1 MESTKPKFIGIIPA
15 RYASTRFP
23 GKPLMKLG
31 DKLIIQH
38 VYENAE
44 NAIDNVWV
52 ATDDERIA
60 KAVAG
65 FGGKYLMTRDD
76 HQSGT
81 DRCAEAAA
89 LLAAEIQF
97 DVVINIQGDEPFVRQ
112 EQLNALKSC
121 FDDSET
127 DIATLVKQIESDEV
141 LFNTNRPKVV
151 MDRNQN
157 ALLFSREAI
166 PHIRGEEKEKWLT
179 RHDFFS
185 HLGMYAYR
193 KEVLEQITLLLPSR
207 LELAESLEQLRWLEN
222 GYRIK
227 VAKTSFESIGIDIPE
242 DLIAAEKFIAKSG
255 I

>member
-1 MESTKPKFIGIIPA
+1 MESIKTKFIGIIPA

-23 GKPLMKLG
+23 GKPLVKLG

-44 NAIDNVWV
+44 NAIDDVWV

-65 FGGKYLMTRDD
+65 FGGKYVMTRDD

-81 DRCAEAAA
+81 DRCAEAAT
-89 LLAAEIQF
+89 LLSAEIQF

-127 DIATLVKQIESDEV
+127 EIATLVKQIESNEV

-151 MDRNQN
+151 MDHNQN

-166 PHIRGEEKEKWLT
+166 PHIRDEEKEKWLT

-242 DLIAAEKFIAKSG
+242 DLIAAEKFMAKNG
-255 I
+255 M

>member
-1 MESTKPKFIGIIPA
+1 MESTKTKFIGIIPA

-23 GKPLMKLG
+23 GKPLVKLG

-44 NAIDNVWV
+44 KAIDDVWV

-65 FGGKYLMTRDD
+65 FGGKYVMTRDD

-89 LLAAEIQF
+89 LLSAEIQF

-127 DIATLVKQIESDEV
+127 EIATLVKQIESYEV

-166 PHIRGEEKEKWLT
+166 PHIRDEEREKWLT

-242 DLIAAEKFIAKSG
+242 DLTAAEKFIAKNG
-255 I
+255 M